1 MTAISAD
8 VALQFRDVTL
18 GYDMEPAVHRFSGT
32 VQRGALTAV
41 VGPNGSGKTTLL
53 KGIIG
58 ALKPQSG
65 TIAVSGANRKDIAY
79 LPQQADVDRSFPI
92 SVFDLVSLGLWR
104 SIGAFLSLGRREK
117 QIVEAALAAVGLAGF
132 EGRTIGALS
141 GGQLQRVL
149 FARVLVQD
157 SPLILL
163 DEPFAAIDRKTTLD
177 LMKLLNRWHGERRTV
192 MAVMHDIE
200 LVREAFPETI
210 LIAREPIAWGATDE
224 ALSAANMLK
233 ARAMSEA
240 WDDRL
245 GCCYGGPNREM
256 QTHGL

>member
-1 MTAISAD
+1 MTAVSAD
-8 VALQFRDVTL
+8 VALSFHDLSL
-18 GYDMEPAVHRFSGT
+18 GYDTRPAVHRISGT
-32 VQRGALTAV
+32 VRRGALTAV

-58 ALKPQSG
+58 ALTPMTGS
-65 TIAVSGANRKDIAY
+65 ISISAANRKDIAY
-79 LPQQADVDRSFPI
+79 LPQQAEIDRSFPI

-104 SIGAFLSLGRREK
+104 RVGAFASIGRREK
-117 QIVEAALAAVGLAGF
+117 SIIETALAAVGLSGF
-132 EGRTIGALS
+132 EARMIGALS

-177 LMKLLNRWHGERRTV
+177 LMTLLGRWHGEGRTIL
-192 MAVMHDIE
+192 AVMHDID
-200 LVREAFPETI
+200 LVREAFPEAI
-210 LIAREPIAWGATDE
+210 LIAREPIAWGATRE

-233 ARAMSEA
+233 ARSMSEA
-240 WDDRL
+240 WDDRV
-245 GCCYGGPNREM
+245 GCCYSSNRVM
-256 QTHGL
+256 SPDAV

>member
-1 MTAISAD
+1 MTALSTD
-8 VALQFRDVTL
+8 VALQFRDLSL
-18 GYDMEPAVHRFSGT
+18 GYEMTPAVHQFSGT
-32 VQRGALTAV
+32 VRRGAMTAI
-41 VGPNGSGKTTLL
+41 VGPNGSGKTTLM

-58 ALKPQSG
+58 ALKPLNGAITVSG
-65 TIAVSGANRKDIAY
+65 TKRKDIAY
-79 LPQQADVDRSFPI
+79 LPQQAEIDRSFPI

-104 SIGAFLSLGRREK
+104 RVGPFASFGRREK
-117 QIVEAALAAVGLAGF
+117 VTVGAALAAVGLTGF

-177 LMKLLNRWHGERRTV
+177 LMRLLGQWHGEGRTV
-192 MAVMHDIE
+192 LAVMHDID
-200 LVREAFPETI
+200 LVREAFPEAI
-210 LIAREPIAWGATDE
+210 LIAREPVAWGTTDE

-245 GCCYGGPNREM
+245 GCCFGLNREI
-256 QTHGL
+256 QPYGV